1 MCPLKFLNSVG
12 GLHPVSIGEQ
22 GPEAHR
28 PPGPGVT
35 CMCVCVWCVR
45 MWCEWCVVYVV
56 CVRVSAG
63 YMHAYVWHVVYCTC
77 VVCVC
82 GVSAVCM
89 CVYVWY
95 VLRVRVHCS
104 WTRTARRLPPL
115 PARSRPGWR
124 PHASHQVSAG
134 FPGLSMLPGKKSQR
148 ATACR
153 STDRGSRSASPAL
166 REGPGDALSPM
177 GHGCSRGGL

>member
-12 GLHPVSIGEQ
+12 GLHLVSIGEQ

-35 CMCVCVWCVR
+35 CMCVCVSG
-45 MWCEWCVVYVV
+45 V
-56 CVRVSAG
+56 CVCGVCGVCAACECRV
-63 YMHAYVWHVVYCTC
+63 HACMC
-77 VVCVC
+77 VVCSILHMCGVCMC

-104 WTRTARRLPPL
+104 WTRTARRPPPL

-153 STDRGSRSASPAL
+153 STDRGSRSASPAP